1 MQEEKADS
9 ECEENKAQL
18 SQGFALMHYT
28 VHEKDSKHYFYYP
41 TFGVIQ
47 RNWNLEKSSTN

>member
-1 MQEEKADS
+1 MQEEKAVS

-28 VHEKDSKHYFYYP
+28 VHEKDSKH
-41 TFGVIQ
+41 
-47 RNWNLEKSSTN
+47 